1 MSLICSCGTPL
12 CCDNDKLLGYA
23 LLIIELAGGCPP
35 PENMDPSRSGC
46 AKPPRGPGGATKSD
60 GGGGSTMGKRP

>member
-1 MSLICSCGTPL
+1 MICSCGAPL
-12 CCDNDKLLGYA
+12 GCDNDKLLGYP
-23 LLIIELAGGCPP
+23 LITALAGGCPP